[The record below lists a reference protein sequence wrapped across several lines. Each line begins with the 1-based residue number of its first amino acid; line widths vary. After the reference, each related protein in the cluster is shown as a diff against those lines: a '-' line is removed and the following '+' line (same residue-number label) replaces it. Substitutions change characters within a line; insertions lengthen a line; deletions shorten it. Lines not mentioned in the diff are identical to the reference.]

1 MPAKDDIDLATPNL
15 LVPKKS
21 GSPLGPIIAVVIL
34 VPALVWGV
42 MDFVILPKLK
52 SATGAAPAA
61 ATPAAGGGHSGGGS
75 KTVTALNEHTA
86 DFGVTV
92 VNLAGSG
99 NSRYL
104 RTKFVVASEDPNISG
119 IIKENEN
126 PLRDAAITVLSAQTV
141 DGMENVHGREV
152 VRKAL
157 ISQFNRLLGAEVINQ
172 IYFSEFVIQ

>member
-1 MPAKDDIDLATPNL
+1 MAAKDDIDLATPNL

-21 GSPLGPIIAVVIL
+21 GNSLLPIVAVVIL

-52 SATGAAPAA
+52 SATGAAPAPA
-61 ATPAAGGGHSGGGS
+61 AAAGGHSAGG
-75 KTVTALNEHTA
+75 KTVTALSEHTA

-92 VNLAGSG
+92 VNLAGTG
-99 NSRYL
+99 NARYL
-104 RTKFVVASEDPNISG
+104 RTKFVVASADPNISG

-141 DGMENVHGREV
+141 EGLENVHGREV
-152 VRKAL
+152 VRKAI
-157 ISQFNRLLGAEVINQ
+157 ISQFNRLLGAEVIDQ